1 MCGCSAAAARGPTQ
15 VRARAD
21 RRRLSNVIAA
31 LIQAGNTPLHNAAYE
46 GKIEVAQVL
55 LQMGADVN
63 ALNNAGDRPW
73 HWANNMDNEA
83 MMAFL
88 EKNGANKD
96 QGRVLLQDHVPK
108 TKGESGRAHGGAVAR
123 APSRERRGRAY
134 VSRTW
139 SADVRTP
146 VSLGTCARAAL
157 NPSLDLARTLR
168 DRLLRKLP
176 RAPAAAP

>member
-1 MCGCSAAAARGPTQ
+1 MSTVARGLVGDMKIHRAVNNGDLDAIVKAVEDGADVNE

-108 TKGESGRAHGGAVAR
+108 TKDFYENYPEH
-123 APSRERRGRAY
+123 PPPHPEYLEWREEE
-134 VSRTW
+134 
-139 SADVRTP
+139 
-146 VSLGTCARAAL
+146 
-157 NPSLDLARTLR
+157 
-168 DRLLRKLP
+168 DRKYEQEKHKLIP
-176 RAPAAAP
+176 GM